1 MTMATNETCR
11 GWLNENFYLM
21 GEGMTLLIEEDVNLL
36 RGIYLVGEM
45 SKFLAVG

>member
-21 GEGMTLLIEEDVNLL
+21 GEGMTLLIEDVNLL